1 MEGGI
6 GIFIE
11 VEGDLDGEDALE
23 EELNINMEILVVGI
37 SMDFR
42 FVLLRF

>member
-11 VEGDLDGEDALE
+11 EEGDLDGEDALKEDALKEDALE
-23 EELNINMEILVVGI
+23 E
-37 SMDFR
+37 D
-42 FVLLRF
+42 